1 MRGRK
6 MRGKQKR
13 KETKKLSIILREN
26 EFNMTHP
33 RVVEELRYL
42 SEFFREKFD
51 RRKGSIPYIK

>member
-1 MRGRK
+1 